1 MRLLQIDWQRF
12 LALLPQWDALPPKLR
27 LDWLQLQPSELYT
40 VVRRREARPLIDG
53 GWLAPA
59 GGDHYELPR
68 RRRHFHRVLRALAR
82 VRVLDEYGEGNRQV
96 LIDYLGEHYAL
107 RDCAA
112 LGRSGAVTDRA
123 EIADEMDREEW
134 VRDFLRWQDPGG
146 APGGAAQRWRHA
158 PRAAVAAA
166 RKLIETVIEHE
177 APVALADLLA
187 SPEGAN
193 AGWLRSALAFGCKEA
208 LLLVCLD
215 ADSRPFVGVWR
226 APSSASAGEARAPA
240 AQFDGRP
247 LFCRPLLIDD
257 MVTLLVE
264 ATAAPPR
271 IKADKHALFARARDS
286 IGGALA
292 ALPDW
297 IRVDEGPLA
306 RNVRVDGAAYYA
318 RRLGFA
324 AAAGERGKDLSLVV
338 TERGRRWLTC
348 NAADRLKQVVDAV
361 CDGSDGGED
370 DAGTWEP
377 GVDFLPYDPS
387 LEYAWV
393 PGVDCRRAIVDAF
406 RSIADADAVS
416 LDRFLH
422 RDCRRHNPLQALSV
436 LPYVDDQDLDQHWS
450 SAVLAFFN
458 RRLIALGAAA
468 LGPLTDGQL
477 GFRLT
482 SVGRYL
488 LGETEQFELDA
499 LDETGDVL
507 VQPNFEIVFLAP
519 SLDAQLRARAIA
531 EPTTALQ
538 GPESVGTLFDLNRES
553 VQRAVSAGQNAEQ
566 VVTSLR
572 ELSKHPLP
580 DNVARQVAAW
590 AAEVR
595 WIEVRPAV
603 VVECGDAET
612 AARVLATAGKGGR
625 ELSAT
630 TVELLA
636 GTRLTAAQRKK
647 LMAAGIFVR
656 S

>member
-1 MRLLQIDWQRF
+1 M
-12 LALLPQWDALPPKLR
+12 
-27 LDWLQLQPSELYT
+27 QPSELYT
-40 VVRRREARPLIDG
+40 VVRRREARALIDG

-68 RRRHFHRVLRALAR
+68 RRRHFHRVLRTLGR
-82 VRVLDEYGEGNRQV
+82 VSVLDEYGHGNRQV
-96 LIDYLGEHYAL
+96 LIDYLGEHFAL

-112 LGRSGAVTDRA
+112 LGRSGAATHSA
-123 EIADEMDREEW
+123 KLLAAAMDREEW
-134 VRDFLRWQDPGG
+134 VRDFLQWQG
-146 APGGAAQRWRHA
+146 AGDGTGGAAQRWHRA
-158 PRAAVAAA
+158 PPAAVAAA
-166 RKLIETVIEHE
+166 RKLIETVIEHA
-177 APVALADLLA
+177 APIALVDLLA
-187 SPEGAN
+187 SAEDAD
-193 AGWLRSALAFGCKEA
+193 ATWLRSALAFGCKEA

-226 APSSASAGEARAPA
+226 APPTSASAGSVRAP
-240 AQFDGRP
+240 QFDGRP

-257 MVTLLVE
+257 MATLLVE

-271 IKADKHALFARARDS
+271 IKADKFTLFARARDS
-286 IGGALA
+286 IGAALT

-297 IRVDEGPLA
+297 IRDDEGPLA
-306 RNVRVDGAAYYA
+306 RGVRVDVAAYHA
-318 RRLGFA
+318 RQLGLA
-324 AAAGERGKDLSLVV
+324 SAAGERGRDLSLVV

-348 NAADRLKQVVDAV
+348 AAADRLKQVVDAV
-361 CDGSDGGED
+361 CDESE
-370 DAGTWEP
+370 AGLAY
-377 GVDFLPYDPS
+377 LPYDPN
-387 LEYAWV
+387 LEYAWI

-406 RSIADADAVS
+406 RSVANADAVS
-416 LDRFLH
+416 LDHFLR
-422 RDCRRHNPLQALSV
+422 RDCRRHNPLHALSV
-436 LPYVDDQDLDQHWS
+436 LPYVHEEDLDQRWN
-450 SAVLAFFN
+450 SAVSAFFN
-458 RRLIALGAAA
+458 RRLIALGAVA

-488 LGETEQFELDA
+488 LGETGRFELDV

-538 GPESVGTLFDLNRES
+538 GPESVGTLFVLSRDS
-553 VQRAVSAGQNAEQ
+553 VQRAVSAGQDAEQ

-580 DNVARQVAAW
+580 DNVKRQVVAW

-612 AARVLATAGKGGR
+612 AARVLAVAGKGGR

-630 TVELLA
+630 AVELLA

-647 LMAAGIFVR
+647 LRAAGIFVR

>member
-1 MRLLQIDWQRF
+1 MRLLQIDWKRF
-12 LALLPQWDALPPKLR
+12 LALLPQWEALPPKLR
-27 LDWLQLQPSELYT
+27 LDWLQMQPSEVYT
-40 VVRRREARPLIDG
+40 VVRRREARALIDG
-53 GWLAPA
+53 GWLAPG

-68 RRRHFHRVLRALAR
+68 RRRHFHRVLRTLGR
-82 VRVLDEYGEGNRQV
+82 VPVLNEYGDGDSQV
-96 LIDYLGEHYAL
+96 LIDYLAAHYAL
-107 RDCAA
+107 SDCAA
-112 LGRSGAVTDRA
+112 LGRSGAATGYVALA
-123 EIADEMDREEW
+123 EAMDREEW
-134 VRDFLRWQDPGG
+134 VRDFLQWQGTG
-146 APGGAAQRWRHA
+146 APGGAAQRWRRA
-158 PRAAVAAA
+158 PPAAVAAA
-166 RKLIETVIEHE
+166 RKLIETVVERE
-177 APVALADLLA
+177 APIALVDLLA
-187 SPEGAN
+187 SAEEAN
-193 AGWLRSALAFGCKEA
+193 ATWLRSALAFGCKEA

-226 APSSASAGEARAPA
+226 APAASASAGPVRAP
-240 AQFDGRP
+240 QFDGRP

-257 MVTLLVE
+257 MATLLLE

-271 IKADKHALFARARDS
+271 IKADQFTLFARARDS
-286 IGGALA
+286 IGGALT

-297 IRVDEGPLA
+297 IRDNEGPFT
-306 RNVRVDGAAYYA
+306 RGVRVDVAAYHA
-318 RRLGFA
+318 RQLRLA
-324 AAAGERGKDLSLVV
+324 AAAGERGRDLSLVV

-348 NAADRLKQVVDAV
+348 AAADRLKQVVDAV
-361 CDGSDGGED
+361 CDDSDGGED
-370 DAGTWEP
+370 DAGTLET
-377 GVDFLPYDPS
+377 GLAYLPYDPD

-393 PGVDCRRAIVDAF
+393 PGVDCRRAVVDAF
-406 RSIADADAVS
+406 RSVANADAVS
-416 LDRFLH
+416 LDHFLH
-422 RDCRRHNPLQALSV
+422 QDCRRHNPLHALAV
-436 LPYVDDQDLDQHWS
+436 LPYVHEEDLDQRWN
-450 SAVLAFFN
+450 SAVSAFFN
-458 RRLIALGAAA
+458 RRLIALGAVA

-488 LGETEQFELDA
+488 LGETGRFELDV

-531 EPTTALQ
+531 EPTTALH
-538 GPESVGTLFDLNRES
+538 GPESVGTLFVLSRDS
-553 VQRAVSAGQNAEQ
+553 VQRAVSAGQDAEQ

-580 DNVARQVAAW
+580 DNVERQVAAW

-612 AARVLATAGKGGR
+612 AARVLAVAGKGGR
-625 ELSAT
+625 KLSAT
-630 TVELLA
+630 AVELLA

-647 LMAAGIFVR
+647 LRAAGIFVR

>member
-1 MRLLQIDWQRF
+1 MRLLQIDWKRF

-27 LDWLQLQPSELYT
+27 LDWLQMQPSESYT
-40 VVRRREARPLIDG
+40 VVRHREARALIDG
-53 GWLAPA
+53 GWLARA

-68 RRRHFHRVLRALAR
+68 RRRHFHRVLRTLAR
-82 VRVLDEYGEGNRQV
+82 VPVLDGYAKDNRQV
-96 LIDYLGEHYAL
+96 LIDYLGEHYTL

-112 LGRSGAVTDRA
+112 LGRSGAVTERA

-134 VRDFLRWQDPGG
+134 VGDFLQGQGRPGG
-146 APGGAAQRWRHA
+146 APGGATQRWRRA
-158 PRAAVAAA
+158 PPAAVAAA
-166 RKLIETVIEHE
+166 RKLIETVLEHE
-177 APVALADLLA
+177 APVALVDLLA
-187 SPEGAN
+187 SPEGAD
-193 AGWLRSALAFGCKEA
+193 ASWLRSALEFGCKEA

-215 ADSRPFVGVWR
+215 GDSRPFVGVWR
-226 APSSASAGEARAPA
+226 APSAGKAPA
-240 AQFDGRP
+240 PAPQFDGRP
-247 LFCRPLLIDD
+247 LFCRPLVIDD

-292 ALPDW
+292 PLPGW
-297 IRVDEGPLA
+297 IRDDEGPLA
-306 RNVRVDGAAYYA
+306 RNVRVDAAAYYA
-318 RRLGFA
+318 RRLGLA

-348 NAADRLKQVVDAV
+348 TAPERLKQVVDAV
-361 CDGSDGGED
+361 CDGSNGGED
-370 DAGTWEP
+370 DAGTWEA
-377 GVDFLPYDPS
+377 GVDYLPFDPS

-393 PGVDCRRAIVDAF
+393 PGVDCRDAIVDAF
-406 RSIADADAVS
+406 RSVADADAVS
-416 LDRFLH
+416 LDHFLR
-422 RDCRRHNPLQALSV
+422 RDCRRHNPLHALSV
-436 LPYVDDQDLDQHWS
+436 LPYVDHQDLERNWD

-458 RRLIALGAAA
+458 RRLIALGAVA

-488 LGETEQFELDA
+488 LGETEQFELDV

-538 GPESVGTLFDLNRES
+538 GPESVGTLFVLSRES

-580 DNVARQVAAW
+580 DNVEHQVAAW

-612 AARVLATAGKGGR
+612 AARVLAAAGKAGR
-625 ELSAT
+625 GLSAT
-630 TVELLA
+630 MVELLA
-636 GTRLTAAQRKK
+636 GTRLNAAQRKK

>member
-1 MRLLQIDWQRF
+1 MRLLQIDWKRF

-27 LDWLQLQPSELYT
+27 LDWLQMQPSELYT
-40 VVRRREARPLIDG
+40 VVRRREARALIDG

-68 RRRHFHRVLRALAR
+68 RRRHFHRVLRTLAR
-82 VRVLDEYGEGNRQV
+82 VSVLDGYGHGNRQV

-134 VRDFLRWQDPGG
+134 VRDFLQGHGPGG
-146 APGGAAQRWRHA
+146 APAGAAQRWRRA
-158 PRAAVAAA
+158 PPAAVAAT
-166 RKLIETVIEHE
+166 RRLIETVIEHE
-177 APVALADLLA
+177 APVALVDLLA
-187 SPEGAN
+187 PPEGGDAS
-193 AGWLRSALAFGCKEA
+193 WLRSALAFGCKEA

-215 ADSRPFVGVWR
+215 GDSRPFVGVWR
-226 APSSASAGEARAPA
+226 APSSASAGDAPA
-240 AQFDGRP
+240 PAPKFDGRP
-247 LFCRPLLIDD
+247 LFCRPVVIDD

-271 IKADKHALFARARDS
+271 IKADEHALFARARDS
-286 IGGALA
+286 IGAALA
-292 ALPDW
+292 TLPGW
-297 IRVDEGPLA
+297 IRDEGPLA
-306 RNVRVDGAAYYA
+306 RDVRVDMAAYYA

-324 AAAGERGKDLSLVV
+324 SAAGERGKDLSLVV

-348 NAADRLKQVVDAV
+348 SAADRVKQVVDAV
-361 CDGSDGGED
+361 RDGADGTED
-370 DAGTWEP
+370 DAGTLEA
-377 GVDFLPYDPS
+377 GVDYLPYDPS

-393 PGVDCRRAIVDAF
+393 PGVDCRRAVVDAF
-406 RSIADADAVS
+406 RSIANSDAVGM
-416 LDRFLH
+416 DHFL
-422 RDCRRHNPLQALSV
+422 RGGRRHNPLHALSV
-436 LPYVDDQDLDQHWS
+436 LPYVADEDLDQHWNT
-450 SAVLAFFN
+450 ALLAFFN
-458 RRLIALGAAA
+458 RRLIALGAVA

-499 LDETGDVL
+499 PDETGDVL

-519 SLDAQLRARAIA
+519 SLDAQLSARAIA

-538 GPESVGTLFDLNRES
+538 GPESVGTLFVLSRES
-553 VQRAVSAGQNAEQ
+553 VQRAVSAGQDTEQ
-566 VVTSLR
+566 VLASLR

-580 DNVARQVAAW
+580 DNVERQVAAW

-612 AARVLATAGKGGR
+612 AARVLAAAGKGGR
-625 ELSAT
+625 KLSTT

>member
-1 MRLLQIDWQRF
+1 MRLLQIDWKRF

-27 LDWLQLQPSELYT
+27 LDWLHMQPSEIYT
-40 VVRRREARPLIDG
+40 VVRRREARALIDG

-68 RRRHFHRVLRALAR
+68 RRRHFHRVLRTLAR
-82 VRVLDEYGEGNRQV
+82 VRVLDEYGKGNRQV
-96 LIDYLGEHYAL
+96 LIDYLGEHYTL

-112 LGRSGAVTDRA
+112 LGRSGAVPNRA
-123 EIADEMDREEW
+123 EIADQMDREEW
-134 VRDFLRWQDPGG
+134 VCDFLQGQGPGG
-146 APGGAAQRWRHA
+146 APGGAAQRWRRV
-158 PRAAVAAA
+158 PPDAVAAT
-166 RKLIETVIEHE
+166 RKLIATVIEHE
-177 APVALADLLA
+177 APVALVELLA
-187 SPEGAN
+187 SPEGAD
-193 AGWLRSALAFGCKEA
+193 AGWLRSALALGCKEA

-215 ADSRPFVGVWR
+215 GDSRPFVGVWR
-226 APSSASAGEARAPA
+226 APSSASSGKAPA
-240 AQFDGRP
+240 PAPQFDGRP

-271 IKADKHALFARARDS
+271 LKADRVSMFARARDS
-286 IGGALA
+286 IAGTLA
-292 ALPDW
+292 ALPGW
-297 IRVDEGPLA
+297 IRDGEGPLA
-306 RNVRVDGAAYYA
+306 RAVRVDAAAYYA
-318 RRLGFA
+318 RHLGFA

-338 TERGRRWLTC
+338 TERGRRWLKCT
-348 NAADRLKQVVDAV
+348 AADRLKQVVDAV

-370 DAGTWEP
+370 DAGALEA
-377 GVDFLPYDPS
+377 GLDYLPYDPN

-393 PGVDCRRAIVDAF
+393 PDVDCRRAIVDAF

-416 LDRFLH
+416 LDHLL
-422 RDCRRHNPLQALSV
+422 RDCRRHNPLHALSV
-436 LPYVDDQDLDQHWS
+436 LPYVQEEDLDQRWI
-450 SAVLAFFN
+450 SAVVAFFN
-458 RRLIALGAAA
+458 RRLIALGAVA

-488 LGETEQFELDA
+488 LGETRQFELDA
-499 LDETGDVL
+499 LDEAGDVL

-538 GPESVGTLFDLNRES
+538 GPESVGTLFVLSRES
-553 VQRAVSAGQNAEQ
+553 VQRAVGAGQEAEQ

-580 DNVARQVAAW
+580 DNVERQVAAW

-612 AARVLATAGKGGR
+612 AARVHAVAGKGGR

-636 GTRLTAAQRKK
+636 GTRLTAAQRRK

-656 S
+656 T

>member
-1 MRLLQIDWQRF
+1 MRLLQIDWKRF
-12 LALLPQWDALPPKLR
+12 LALLPQWEALPPKLR
-27 LDWLQLQPSELYT
+27 MDWLQMQPSELYT
-40 VVRRREARPLIDG
+40 VVRRREARALIDD

-68 RRRHFHRVLRALAR
+68 RRRHFHRVLRTLGR
-82 VRVLDEYGEGNRQV
+82 VPVLDEYGESNRQV

-112 LGRSGAVTDRA
+112 LGRSGATTGRA
-123 EIADEMDREEW
+123 KLLAAAMDREEW
-134 VRDFLRWQDPGG
+134 VRDFLQWQGTGG
-146 APGGAAQRWRHA
+146 APGGAAQRWHGA
-158 PRAAVAAA
+158 LPAVVAAA
-166 RKLIETVIEHE
+166 RKLIETVIERE
-177 APVALADLLA
+177 APIALVDLLA
-187 SPEGAN
+187 SAEDAD
-193 AGWLRSALAFGCKEA
+193 ATWLRSALAFGCKEA

-226 APSSASAGEARAPA
+226 APPASASAGAVRAP
-240 AQFDGRP
+240 QFDGRP

-257 MVTLLVE
+257 MATLLVE

-271 IKADKHALFARARDS
+271 IKADKFTLFARARDS
-286 IGGALA
+286 IGGALT

-297 IRVDEGPLA
+297 IRDNEGPLA
-306 RNVRVDGAAYYA
+306 RGVRVDVAAHHA
-318 RRLGFA
+318 RQLGLA
-324 AAAGERGKDLSLVV
+324 SAAGERGRDLSLVV
-338 TERGRRWLTC
+338 TERGRRWLTGA
-348 NAADRLKQVVDAV
+348 AADRLKQVVDAA
-361 CDGSDGGED
+361 CDESDGGED
-370 DAGTWEP
+370 DAGTWEA
-377 GVDFLPYDPS
+377 GLAFLPYDPD

-393 PGVDCRRAIVDAF
+393 PGVDCRRAVVDAF
-406 RSIADADAVS
+406 RSVANADAVS
-416 LDRFLH
+416 LDHFLH
-422 RDCRRHNPLQALSV
+422 QDCRRYNPLHALSV
-436 LPYVDDQDLDQHWS
+436 LPYVHEEDLDQRWN
-450 SAVLAFFN
+450 SAVAAFFN
-458 RRLIALGAAA
+458 RRLIALGAVA

-488 LGETEQFELDA
+488 LGETGRFELDV

-531 EPTTALQ
+531 EPTTALH
-538 GPESVGTLFDLNRES
+538 GPESVGTLFVLSRES
-553 VQRAVSAGQNAEQ
+553 VQRAVSAGQDAEQ

-580 DNVARQVAAW
+580 DNVKRQVAAW

-612 AARVLATAGKGGR
+612 TARVLAVAGEGSR

-630 TVELLA
+630 AVELPA

-647 LMAAGIFVR
+647 LRAAGIFVR